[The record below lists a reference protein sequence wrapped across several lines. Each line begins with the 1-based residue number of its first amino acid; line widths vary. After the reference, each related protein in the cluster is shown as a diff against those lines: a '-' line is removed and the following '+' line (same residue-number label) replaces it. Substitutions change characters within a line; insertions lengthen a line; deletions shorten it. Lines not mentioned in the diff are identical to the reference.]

1 MSTKTSSWRGLNEC
15 ISEIYTP
22 DQSSSICLS
31 IASIDNSPVV
41 RTGPPSVYRCRCPLP
56 ESSLL
61 PGILLALAVAAVA
74 FGLGHLM
81 PLVGGAVCGIVLG
94 ILVRHFAAPSARF
107 QPGIRFAGKQVLQWS
122 IIALGFGLSL
132 DQVAKT
138 GMESLSVTLA
148 TVAAAGLAAWI
159 LGRVL
164 RVHDKLKLLIGVGTA
179 ICGGSAIAAIVPI
192 IKPDEH
198 DTAFAI
204 STIFL
209 FNLVAV
215 LLFPLLGH
223 AMGLSDLG
231 FGLWAGT
238 AINDTSSVVAAGY
251 SYSHAAGDFATIVKL
266 TRATL
271 IIPISLGIALIVAWR
286 EKRSG
291 ASDFSLAKIFPW
303 FILWFLVASGV
314 RTAGLVPV
322 AILPAIHFIAEC
334 LIIVALTAI
343 GLSADLRRMAKTG
356 PRPILL
362 GLGVWAAVATTSLV
376 VQHLIGRW

>member
-1 MSTKTSSWRGLNEC
+1 MSATTLPLATPSLRQRTPGL
-15 ISEIYTP
+15 
-22 DQSSSICLS
+22 
-31 IASIDNSPVV
+31 
-41 RTGPPSVYRCRCPLP
+41 
-56 ESSLL
+56 LL
-61 PGILLALAVAAVA
+61 TVAIALAAL
-74 FGLGHLM
+74 GLGRLA
-81 PLVGGAVCGIVLG
+81 PLIGGPVFGIVLG
-94 ILVRHFAAPSARF
+94 ILVRNLVS
-107 QPGIRFAGKQVLQWS
+107 PGGHYTAGIQFAGKQVLQWS

-138 GMESLSVTLA
+138 GLESLSVTLVTM
-148 TVAAAGLAAWI
+148 TVAFLTAWL

-164 RVHDKLKLLIGVGTA
+164 GVPDKLKILIGVGTA
-179 ICGGSAIAAIVPI
+179 ICGGSAIAAVTPI
-192 IKPDEH
+192 IKPDDH

-223 AMGLSDLG
+223 LMHLSDLG

-251 SYSHAAGDFATIVKL
+251 SFSKEAGDYATIVKL

-271 IIPISLGIALIVAWR
+271 IIPVCLALAFAVAWR
-286 EKRSG
+286 EKRKTSASG
-291 ASDFSLAKIFPW
+291 VASDFSLSKIFPW

-314 RTAGLVPV
+314 RTMGLIPT
-322 AILPAIHFIAEC
+322 AIQPAIHLAAEF

-343 GLSADLRRMAKTG
+343 GLSANLRRMASTG
-356 PRPILL
+356 ARPILL
-362 GLGVWAAVATTSLV
+362 GLGVWVAVSVSSLL
-376 VQHLIGRW
+376 VQLAIGQL

>member
-1 MSTKTSSWRGLNEC
+1 MSAVTVSSPAAP
-15 ISEIYTP
+15 S
-22 DQSSSICLS
+22 LS
-31 IASIDNSPVV
+31 
-41 RTGPPSVYRCRCPLP
+41 RR
-56 ESSLL
+56 L
-61 PGILLALAVAAVA
+61 PGLGLSVLIALVAL
-74 FGLGHLM
+74 GLGKLA
-81 PLVGGAVCGIVLG
+81 PLIGGPVFGIVLG
-94 ILVRHFAAPSARF
+94 ILVRNTLAPGATYS
-107 QPGIRFAGKQVLQWS
+107 PGIQFAGKQVLQWS

-138 GMESLSVTLA
+138 GLESLSVTLVTI
-148 TVAAAGLAAWI
+148 TVAFLTAWL
-159 LGRVL
+159 LGRRL
-164 RVHDKLKLLIGVGTA
+164 KVHDKLKILIGVGTA
-179 ICGGSAIAAIVPI
+179 ICGGSAIAAVTPI

-223 AMGLSDLG
+223 LLHLSDLG

-251 SYSHAAGDFATIVKL
+251 SFSKQAGDYATIVKL

-271 IIPISLGIALIVAWR
+271 IIPICLIIAFATAW
-286 EKRSG
+286 KQKKQG
-291 ASDFSLAKIFPW
+291 ATDFSLARIFPW

-322 AILPAIHFIAEC
+322 ALQPMLHMAAEF

-343 GLSADLRRMAKTG
+343 GLSANLRKMASTG
-356 PRPILL
+356 ARPILL
-362 GLGVWAAVATTSLV
+362 GLGVWAAVSVSSLL
-376 VQHLIGRW
+376 VQLVIGQL